1 MLIVL
6 EYSQSTEFPVVID
19 TVDDPRRYTFAIFGK
34 NSTHFDERPFMKET
48 ITSGEKLSQMY
59 WQVGSIKP

>member
-6 EYSQSTEFPVVID
+6 EYSHQSTEFPVVID

-34 NSTHFDERPFMKET
+34 NSTHFDERPFMT
-48 ITSGEKLSQMY
+48 GLDTSGEKLYQMY
-59 WQVGSIKP
+59 